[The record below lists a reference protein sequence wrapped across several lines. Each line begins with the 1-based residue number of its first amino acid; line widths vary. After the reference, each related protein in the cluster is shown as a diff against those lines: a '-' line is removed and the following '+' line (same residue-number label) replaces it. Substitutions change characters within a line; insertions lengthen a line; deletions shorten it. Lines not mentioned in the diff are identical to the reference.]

1 MAEYI
6 DRIDA
11 IKAVNEQNSLTM
23 TRAALID
30 RLNSIPIIDAEPV
43 VYAKWIDKPTGR
55 YGQKQSWCS
64 ACGEHNRIGGIE
76 SNRHRPRCPHC
87 GAHMQNGGR

>member
-23 TRAALID
+23 TRAAIVD
-30 RLNSIPIIDAEPV
+30 RLNSIPTIDAEPV
-43 VYAKWIDKPTGR
+43 VYAEWIDKPTGR
-55 YGQKQSWCS
+55 YNRWQSWCS